1 MVEMSEVADIVS
13 HATKQS
19 LVILDEVGRGTSTFD
34 GISIAQAVCEYIS
47 GTKGLGCK
55 TLFAT
60 HYHELIDLEGQLKG
74 VRNCSVA
81 VKRKGDDI
89 RFLRKIVRG
98 GADDSFGIEV
108 AKLAGLPPKIINR
121 AKALL
126 KKMESEAVQ
135 AKPVSDDQQVSFENI
150 GDSIIKQKL
159 RETNI
164 GEMTDSELREFVG
177 ELYRYL

>member
-1 MVEMSEVADIVS
+1 M
-13 HATKQS
+13 
-19 LVILDEVGRGTSTFD
+19 
-34 GISIAQAVCEYIS
+34 
-47 GTKGLGCK
+47 GCK

-60 HYHELIDLEGQLKG
+60 HYHELIELEGQLKG

-89 RFLRKIVRG
+89 NFLRKIVRG

-121 AKALL
+121 AKSLL

-135 AKPVSDDQQVSFENI
+135 AKPAADDSQVSFDNI

-164 GEMTDSELREFVG
+164 GEMTDAELREFVG